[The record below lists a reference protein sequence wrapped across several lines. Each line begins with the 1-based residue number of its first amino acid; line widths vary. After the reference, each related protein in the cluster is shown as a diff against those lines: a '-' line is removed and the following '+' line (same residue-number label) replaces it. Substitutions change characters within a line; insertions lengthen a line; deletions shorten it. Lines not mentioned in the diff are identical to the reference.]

1 MINTCE
7 EFGKEFSVIY
17 NPSKTVC
24 VLFSRTKNLVKPI
37 VHLNGKELAWVNDV
51 KHLGNYLECGLREA
65 KKIRVKKSD
74 LIQRTNT
81 VLVSLNGGSIDIIR
95 TLFNS
100 QCAHFYGAEA
110 C

>member
-51 KHLGNYLECGLREA
+51 KHLENYLECGLREA
-65 KKIRVKKSD
+65 KEIRVKKSD
-74 LIQRTNT
+74 LIKRTNT
-81 VLVSLNGGSIDIIR
+81 VWYL
-95 TLFNS
+95 
-100 QCAHFYGAEA
+100 
-110 C
+110 